1 MKRFR
6 VISIVFMLFSLA
18 EISCAA
24 NNNSNNQDSPRSE
37 VSFSSLTDEHF
48 ACMNGIYEL
57 LKGIQDTDSAEAAVP
72 ELSRLRKKNRE
83 LELEMRNIPRSEVPA
98 YREYVKKVSP
108 IIRNIF
114 EEEDRIDRQG
124 YYNSAN
130 LRALFIVAPTYSSS
144 AKSAK

>member
-1 MKRFR
+1 MTAKEDKKTPSR
-6 VISIVFMLFSLA
+6 VGRVPGLILGQLWGRPSLA
-18 EISCAA
+18 GGVLC
-24 NNNSNNQDSPRSE
+24 
-37 VSFSSLTDEHF
+37 V
-48 ACMNGIYEL
+48 
-57 LKGIQDTDSAEAAVP
+57 DSAEAAVP

-83 LELEMRNIPRSEVPA
+83 IESQMRYIPRSEVPA

>member
-37 VSFSSLTDEHF
+37 VPFSSLCDEHF

-72 ELSRLRKKNRE
+72 ELSRLHKKIHV
-83 LELEMRNIPRSEVPA
+83 LELEMRYIPRSEVPA
-98 YREYVKKVSP
+98 YREYVKKLSP

-130 LRALFIVAPTYSSS
+130 LRALFIVDPTYSSS